1 MRCAINA
8 SLDGCK
14 TKISEHAIQISDDA
28 KILDLSVLGRCT
40 TLTMLSRVRVKRP
53 NERALVQ
60 TGRGRYAS
68 SMFAFPMP
76 RYNDLLPCP

>member
-1 MRCAINA
+1 
-8 SLDGCK
+8 
-14 TKISEHAIQISDDA
+14 
-28 KILDLSVLGRCT
+28 
-40 TLTMLSRVRVKRP
+40 MLSRVRVKRP

-68 SMFAFPMP
+68 SMLAFPMP